1 MDFLDTVKNGI
12 KKVMPG
18 SSKKAPAGF
27 GGTGGISSSG
37 AIGFEDDMIISK
49 PAIVFHVS
57 QIFFNFLAMACFA
70 SVAAFQAKWG
80 VGPSG
85 LSGFTLLITILG
97 MLLSAF
103 MLVIPVL
110 YEKYDKFVRIARAL
124 KEIRVSF
131 ILTGTGSIASLLIAF
146 VVTISAWTEAGCK
159 NPDNDPHA
167 SKGDDF
173 KSGLSGW
180 CSTKKAAAIFLW
192 LAFVFWAASIVLLII
207 NWRQGKLLGPRD
219 PPFEHPTDEEYHIGQ
234 SQDEDEDDGYT
245 HIPPANS
252 VPLNATSTPAA
263 APDPFSD
270 SNRYSSAPSG
280 TPAYSSYATPSS
292 YAAPAS
298 RPSIDAYGAFSDPP
312 PTGFGAA
319 AAPARTSPTTVA
331 TPPLSEPDLGP
342 QVSRTMQYA
351 DPYAAVRASLVGG
364 QQHQQAAAG
373 NTSPS
378 YGAAPAY
385 DGYNGYR

>member
-1 MDFLDTVKNGI
+1 MDFLDTVKDGI
-12 KKVMPG
+12 KKVVP
-18 SSKKAPAGF
+18 SRSKKAPAGF

-85 LSGFTLLITILG
+85 LSGFTLFITIMG
-97 MLLSAF
+97 MLLSTF

-124 KEIRVSF
+124 KEVRVGF
-131 ILTGTGSIASLLIAF
+131 ILTATGSIASLLIAF
-146 VVTISAWTEAGCK
+146 IVTISAWTEPGCK

-192 LAFVFWAASIVLLII
+192 LAFVLWAASTILLII

-219 PPFEHPTDEEYHIGQ
+219 PPFEHPADEEYDIGQ
-234 SQDEDEDDGYT
+234 TQNEDEDDGYT

-252 VPLNATSTPAA
+252 VPLNVAPAA
-263 APDPFSD
+263 VNPFSD
-270 SNRYSSAPSG
+270 SNQYSGVPSR
-280 TPAYSSYATPSS
+280 TPAYSSYTAPS
-292 YAAPAS
+292 YAPPAS
-298 RPSIDAYGAFSDPP
+298 RPSLDAYGAFSDPP

-319 AAPARTSPTTVA
+319 SPARTSPAAAA
-331 TPPLSEPDLGP
+331 TPPSLPEPDLGP

-351 DPYAAVRASLVGG
+351 DPYAAVRASLAGG
-364 QQHQQAAAG
+364 QQHQSSATES
-373 NTSPS
+373 TSPS
-378 YGAAPAY
+378 YGVAPAY
-385 DGYNGYR
+385 DGYSGYR

>member
-1 MDFLDTVKNGI
+1 MDFLDTVKSGI
-12 KKVMPG
+12 RKAIPG
-18 SSKKAPAGF
+18 PSKKAPAGF

-37 AIGFEDDMIISK
+37 AMAYEDDMIISK

-70 SVAAFQAKWG
+70 SVASFQAKWN

-85 LSGFTLLITILG
+85 LSGFTLFITIMG

-110 YEKYDKFVRIARAL
+110 YEKYDKFVRLARAL
-124 KEIRVSF
+124 KEVRVGF

-146 VVTISAWTEAGCK
+146 IVTISAWTEPGCK

-167 SKGDDF
+167 SKGDSF

-192 LAFVFWAASIVLLII
+192 LAFVFWAASTILLII

-219 PPFEHPTDEEYHIGQ
+219 PPFEHPADEEYHVGQ
-234 SQDEDEDDGYT
+234 THDEDEDEGYT

-252 VPLNATSTPAA
+252 IPSNTAGVAPQAA
-263 APDPFSD
+263 ANPFSD
-270 SNRYSSAPSG
+270 SNRYSGAPSG
-280 TPAYSSYATPSS
+280 TTAYSSYTAPTS
-292 YAAPAS
+292 YAPPAS
-298 RPSIDAYGAFSDPP
+298 RPSMDAYGAFSDPP

-319 AAPARTSPTTVA
+319 TQTSPA
-331 TPPLSEPDLGP
+331 AAASPPSLPDPDLGP
-342 QVSRTMQYA
+342 RVSRTMQYA
-351 DPYAAVRASLVGG
+351 DPYAAVRASLAGG
-364 QQHQQAAAG
+364 QSQAATTG

-385 DGYNGYR
+385 DGYAGYR